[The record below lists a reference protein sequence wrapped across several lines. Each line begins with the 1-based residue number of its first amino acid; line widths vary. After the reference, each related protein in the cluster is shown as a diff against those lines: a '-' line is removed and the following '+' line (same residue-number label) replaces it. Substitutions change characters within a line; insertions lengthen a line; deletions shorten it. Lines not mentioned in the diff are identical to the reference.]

1 MKKQILMII
10 MTVLL
15 LGGCNRKQ
23 EWQLHYE
30 QAEKLAEEGN
40 HGLALEQM
48 DAAIALKS
56 DDPAL
61 YLMRA
66 YCHIYNRGKEKG
78 KVTIDPVS
86 NYDQAMIDLQHALD
100 LDPDNE
106 DLKQEIAQ
114 GRKAAEDFREAIN
127 NVAGESLIKE
137 AVSQENV
144 GCTPVWDVDYAYTK
158 AYFRDGE
165 LSTCTAYDDKD
176 RAIYQDNYHIRA
188 DGKDVLHAR
197 NYYDGE
203 SDRIIRQEYRY
214 DSTPDVGIYEGKNF
228 VKIYEYDEN
237 GNLMT
242 ATYHHVDDRI
252 MGIDHYVQGI
262 LAYTEDIDLK
272 TGEVTIIE
280 HDPLLSTPAEELED
294 WEKEYELAIGF
305 SNSGD
310 HTGTIEHLSEAIRLS
325 PDKAFLYTNRA
336 AEYLRAS
343 FNGKDLSVEDPR
355 KIYDLVS
362 EDLKKAEELLQEGEE
377 PAVSVEFVRDLLE
390 DWKKIVSFE
399 G

>member
-127 NVAGESLIKE
+127 NVAGEVLIEKAE
-137 AVSQENV
+137 TEENES
-144 GCTPVWDVDYAYTK
+144 CTPVWDVDYAYTK

-165 LSTCTAYDDKD
+165 LSACYAFDEKS
-176 RAIYQDNYHIRA
+176 RQIYGDNYHIVA
-188 DGKDVLHAR
+188 GKTDTLHMR
-197 NYYDGE
+197 TYYEGDTE
-203 SDRIIRQEYRY
+203 RIIKEEYRY
-214 DSTPDVGIYEGKNF
+214 DSTPNVGIYEGKNY
-228 VKIYEYDEN
+228 VKIFEYDDN
-237 GNLMT
+237 GNLST
-242 ATYHHVDDRI
+242 VTFHHVDDRVI
-252 MGIDHYVQGI
+252 RVDHYTQGS
-262 LAYTEDIDLK
+262 LAYTEHIDLN
-272 TGEVTIIE
+272 TGEVSIEE
-280 HDPLLSTPAEELED
+280 HDPLLSKPAQELEE
-294 WEKEYELAIGF
+294 WEKEFEASIGF

-310 HTGTIEHLSEAIRLS
+310 TGKAIEHLSEAIRLA

-336 AEYLRAS
+336 VEYLRAS
-343 FNGKDLSVEDPR
+343 FNGEDIDVQDPK

-377 PAVSVEFVRDLLE
+377 PAVSVEFVRDMLE

>member
-61 YLMRA
+61 Y
-66 YCHIYNRGKEKG
+66 
-78 KVTIDPVS
+78 
-86 NYDQAMIDLQHALD
+86 
-100 LDPDNE
+100 
-106 DLKQEIAQ
+106 
-114 GRKAAEDFREAIN
+114 
-127 NVAGESLIKE
+127 
-137 AVSQENV
+137 
-144 GCTPVWDVDYAYTK
+144 
-158 AYFRDGE
+158 
-165 LSTCTAYDDKD
+165 
-176 RAIYQDNYHIRA
+176 
-188 DGKDVLHAR
+188 
-197 NYYDGE
+197 
-203 SDRIIRQEYRY
+203 
-214 DSTPDVGIYEGKNF
+214 
-228 VKIYEYDEN
+228 
-237 GNLMT
+237 LMT

>member
-10 MTVLL
+10 VMVLL
-15 LGGCNRKQ
+15 LGGCSRKE

-30 QAEKLAEEGN
+30 QAEKLMEEADFN
-40 HGLALEQM
+40 AALEPLN
-48 DAAIALKS
+48 DAIALKS
-56 DDPAL
+56 DDPKL
-61 YLMRA
+61 YIARA
-66 YCHIYNRGKEKG
+66 YCHIYDRGKEKG
-78 KVTIDPVS
+78 KVRIDPVS
-86 NYDQAMIDLQHALD
+86 NYDQAMTDFQKALD

-127 NVAGESLIKE
+127 NVAGESLIEKAE
-137 AVSQENV
+137 EEMTS
-144 GCTPVWDVDYAYTK
+144 CTPVWDVDYAYTK
-158 AYFRDGE
+158 AYYRDGE
-165 LSTCTAYDDKD
+165 LSACTAYDDKD

-203 SDRIIRQEYRY
+203 SDKIIRQEYRF

-252 MGIDHYVQGI
+252 IGIDHYVQGV

-280 HDPLLSTPAEELED
+280 HDPLLSKPAEELED
-294 WEKEYELAIGF
+294 WEKEFEASIGF

-310 HTGTIEHLSEAIRLS
+310 TARAIEHLSEAIRLA

-336 AEYLRAS
+336 VEYLKAS
-343 FNGKDLSVEDPR
+343 FNGEELNVEDPR
-355 KIYDLVS
+355 KIYDLVT
-362 EDLKKAEELLQEGEE
+362 EDLKKAQELLQEGEE
-377 PAVSVEFVRDLLE
+377 LAVSVEFVRDMLE